1 MNDSQPKNPQP
12 SSPSSRSIPNSKF
25 QTPNGEVVFSKW
37 SGSGNDFLC
46 MDNRDG
52 RFDEILVSQERLA
65 HFTRTL
71 CRRGL
76 GVGGDGIVFAV
87 EPEIEGVADIAAKFL
102 EMDGTESTLCGNGTA
117 CFVRW
122 TVGQGI
128 VADGEVRVL
137 TGAGVV
143 LGRNLDDGYTRVCIP
158 LPEELQTDLEVQVDG
173 DLIECDY
180 IVTGC
185 EHLVVYVDDV
195 DAAPVGR
202 LGPLLRRHEYF
213 AQPRGVN
220 VNFVQVLGEGE
231 LAIRT
236 YEYGVESETLACG
249 TGSAS
254 AAILAARKFG
264 WSSEYSS
271 DDKPVRLRTRSGD
284 VVRVYVGVDETE
296 RVTDLCLETL
306 VRCSYS
312 ATLCPDLAALAM
324 SPVA

>member
-1 MNDSQPKNPQP
+1 MDN
-12 SSPSSRSIPNSKF
+12 
-25 QTPNGEVVFSKW
+25 EVRFSKW

-76 GVGGDGIVFAV
+76 GVGADGIVFAV

-122 TVGQGI
+122 AVGQGI
-128 VADGEVRVL
+128 VSDGEVSVL
-137 TGAGVV
+137 TAAGVV
-143 LGRNLDDGYTRVCIP
+143 LGQNLDDGYTRVCIP
-158 LPEELQTDLEVQVDG
+158 LPEEKQTHMNIQVDG
-173 DLIECDY
+173 ELVECDY

-185 EHLVVYVDDV
+185 EHLVVYVDDA
-195 DAAPVGR
+195 DTAPVGR
-202 LGPLLRRHEYF
+202 LGPLLRHHECF
-213 AQPRGVN
+213 PQPRGVN

-236 YEYGVESETLACG
+236 YEYGVEAETLACG

-254 AAILAARKFG
+254 AAILAAGRFDWG
-264 WSSEYSS
+264 AEYTSN
-271 DDKPVRLRTRSGD
+271 DRPVRLRTRSGD
-284 VVRVYVGVDETE
+284 VLRVYVGIDENDT
-296 RVTDLCLETL
+296 VTDLCLETL

-312 ATLCPDLAALAM
+312 ATLCPDLAKLALR
-324 SPVA
+324 PVD

>member
-1 MNDSQPKNPQP
+1 MDN
-12 SSPSSRSIPNSKF
+12 
-25 QTPNGEVVFSKW
+25 EVTFSKL

-52 RFDEILVSQERLA
+52 RFDAILVSQERLA

-76 GVGGDGIVFAV
+76 GVGADGIVFAS
-87 EPEIEGVADIAAKFL
+87 EPEIEGVADIEAKFL

-122 TVGQGI
+122 AVGQGI
-128 VADGEVRVL
+128 VDDGEVRVL
-137 TGAGVV
+137 TAAGIV
-143 LGRNLDDGYTRVCIP
+143 LGKNLDDGYTRVCIP
-158 LPEELQTDLEVQVDG
+158 LPEEKKADMKIQVDG
-173 DLIECDY
+173 EVIECDY

-195 DAAPVGR
+195 DMAPVGR
-202 LGPLLRRHEYF
+202 LGPLLRRHDCF

-220 VNFVQVLGEGE
+220 VNFVQVLGPGE

-236 YEYGVESETLACG
+236 YEYGVEAETLACG

-254 AAILAARKFG
+254 AAILAAGRFG
-264 WSSEYSS
+264 WDRRYTSN
-271 DDKPVRLRTRSGD
+271 DRPVLLRTRSGD
-284 VVRVYVGVDETE
+284 VLRVYVGVDENDK
-296 RVTDLCLETL
+296 VTDLCLETL
-306 VRCSYS
+306 VRCTYT

-324 SPVA
+324 KPVL

>member
-1 MNDSQPKNPQP
+1 MNESLNPNQ
-12 SSPSSRSIPNSKF
+12 
-25 QTPNGEVVFSKW
+25 EVIFSKW

-117 CFVRW
+117 CFIRW
-122 TVGQGI
+122 AVGKGI
-128 VADGEVRVL
+128 VSDGQVRVL

-143 LGRNLDDGYTRVCIP
+143 LGQNLDDGYTRVCIT
-158 LPEELQTDLEVQVDG
+158 LPEDKQTGLKVQIDG
-173 DLIECDY
+173 GLIECDY

-195 DAAPVGR
+195 DKAPVGHF
-202 LGPLLRRHEYF
+202 GPLLRYHECF

-254 AAILAARKFG
+254 AAILAAGRFG
-264 WSSEYSS
+264 WGPQYTSN
-271 DDKPVRLRTRSGD
+271 DKPVLLHTRSGD
-284 VVRVYVGVDETE
+284 VLRVYVGVDESDK
-296 RVTDLCLETL
+296 VTDLCLETL
-306 VRCSYS
+306 VRCSYN
-312 ATLCPDLAALAM
+312 ATLCPDLAALAL
-324 SPVA
+324 SPVV

>member
-1 MNDSQPKNPQP
+1 MNN
-12 SSPSSRSIPNSKF
+12 
-25 QTPNGEVVFSKW
+25 EVRFSKW

-122 TVGQGI
+122 AVGQGI
-128 VADGEVRVL
+128 VPDGEVRVL

-158 LPEELQTDLEVQVDG
+158 LPEERQTDLKVQVDD
-173 DLIECDY
+173 DLVECDY

-185 EHLVVYVDDV
+185 EHVVVYVDDI
-195 DAAPVGR
+195 DAAPVERLGR
-202 LGPLLRRHEYF
+202 LLRHHECF
-213 AQPRGVN
+213 TQPRGVN
-220 VNFVQVLGEGE
+220 VNFVQVLAEGQ

-236 YEYGVESETLACG
+236 YEYGVEAETLACG

-254 AAILAARKFG
+254 AAILAARRFA
-264 WSSEYSS
+264 WPAEYTNNE
-271 DDKPVRLRTRSGD
+271 KPVELTTRSGD
-284 VVRVYVGVDETE
+284 IVRVYVGIDEDD

-312 ATLCPDLAALAM
+312 ATLCPDLASLALK
-324 SPVA
+324 PVV

>member
-1 MNDSQPKNPQP
+1 
-12 SSPSSRSIPNSKF
+12 
-25 QTPNGEVVFSKW
+25 
-37 SGSGNDFLC
+37 

-76 GVGGDGIVFAV
+76 GVGADGIVFAV

-122 TVGQGI
+122 AVGQEI
-128 VADGEVRVL
+128 VADDEVSVL

-143 LGRNLDDGYTRVCIP
+143 LGKNLDDGYTRVCIP
-158 LPEELQTDLEVQVDG
+158 LPEDMQTNLNVQIDG
-173 DLIECDY
+173 DLVECDY
-180 IVTGC
+180 IITGC
-185 EHLVVYVDDV
+185 EHVVVYVDDV
-195 DAAPVGR
+195 DAAPVAR
-202 LGPLLRRHEYF
+202 LGPMLRRHECF

-220 VNFVQVLGEGE
+220 VNFVQIVAEGE

-236 YEYGVESETLACG
+236 YEYGVEAETLACG

-254 AAILAARKFG
+254 AAILAARRFG
-264 WSSEYSS
+264 WPSEYTSNEL
-271 DDKPVRLRTRSGD
+271 PVKLRTRSGD
-284 VVRVYVGVDETE
+284 VLRVYVGIDEND

-312 ATLCPDLAALAM
+312 ATLCPDLASLALR
-324 SPVA
+324 PVV

>member
-1 MNDSQPKNPQP
+1 
-12 SSPSSRSIPNSKF
+12 
-25 QTPNGEVVFSKW
+25 
-37 SGSGNDFLC
+37 
-46 MDNRDG
+46 
-52 RFDEILVSQERLA
+52 
-65 HFTRTL
+65 
-71 CRRGL
+71 
-76 GVGGDGIVFAV
+76 VGADGIVFAV

-122 TVGQGI
+122 AVGQGI
-128 VADGEVRVL
+128 VDDGEVRVL

-143 LGRNLDDGYTRVCIP
+143 LGQNLDAGYTRVCIP
-158 LPEELQTDLEVQVDG
+158 LPEEKQTNMRIQVDG
-173 DLIECDY
+173 ELIDCDY

-195 DAAPVGR
+195 DAAPVSR
-202 LGPLLRRHEYF
+202 LGPLLRHHECF

-236 YEYGVESETLACG
+236 YEYGVEAETLACG

-254 AAILAARKFG
+254 AAILSTGRFG
-264 WSSEYSS
+264 WAPEYSKN
-271 DDKPVRLRTRSGD
+271 DRPVRLRTRGGD
-284 VVRVYVGVDETE
+284 ILRVYVGIDESDT
-296 RVTDLCLETL
+296 VTDLCLETL

-312 ATLCPDLAALAM
+312 ATLCPDLASLALK
-324 SPVA
+324 PVE

>member
-1 MNDSQPKNPQP
+1 M
-12 SSPSSRSIPNSKF
+12 SSCRSIPNPKS
-25 QTPNGEVVFSKW
+25 QIPNKKVIFSKL

-52 RFDEILVSQERLA
+52 RFDEILVSRERLA

-76 GVGGDGIVFAV
+76 GVGGDGIVFAT

-122 TVGQGI
+122 AVAQGI
-128 VADGEVRVL
+128 VGDGEVRVL
-137 TGAGVV
+137 TAAGVV
-143 LGRNLDDGYTRVCIP
+143 LGQNLDDGYTRVCIP
-158 LPEELQTDLEVQVDG
+158 LPEEKRTDLKVQVDG
-173 DLIECDY
+173 ELVNCDY

-195 DAAPVGR
+195 DMAPVGR
-202 LGPLLRRHEYF
+202 LGPLLRHHECF
-213 AQPRGVN
+213 DQPRGVN
-220 VNFVQVLGEGE
+220 VNFVQVLSAGE

-236 YEYGVESETLACG
+236 YEYGVEAETLACG

-254 AAILAARKFG
+254 AAILAARRFG
-264 WSSEYSS
+264 WGAEYTSN
-271 DDKPVRLRTRSGD
+271 DRPVRLRTRGGD
-284 VVRVYVGVDETE
+284 VLRVYVGMDESDK
-296 RVTDLCLETL
+296 VTDLCLETL

-312 ATLCPDLAALAM
+312 GTLCPDLATLAM
-324 SPVA
+324 RPF

>member
-1 MNDSQPKNPQP
+1 MDN
-12 SSPSSRSIPNSKF
+12 
-25 QTPNGEVVFSKW
+25 EVEFSKW

-52 RFDEILVSQERLA
+52 RFDDTLVSKERLA

-76 GVGGDGIVFAV
+76 GVGADGIVFAS

-102 EMDGTESTLCGNGTA
+102 EMDGTVSTLCGNGTA

-122 TVGQGI
+122 AVGQGI

-137 TGAGVV
+137 TAAGVV
-143 LGRNLDDGYTRVCIP
+143 LGKNLDDGYTRVCIP
-158 LPEELQTDLEVQVDG
+158 LPEDKRTDLQVQVDG
-173 DLIECDY
+173 ALVECDY

-195 DAAPVGR
+195 DTAPVGR
-202 LGPLLRRHEYF
+202 LGPLLRHHECF

-220 VNFVQVLGEGE
+220 VNFVQHIAPGE

-236 YEYGVESETLACG
+236 YEYGVEAETLACG

-254 AAILAARKFG
+254 AAILAAGRFG
-264 WSSEYSS
+264 WGPEYTTN
-271 DDKPVRLRTRSGD
+271 DKPVRLRTRSGD
-284 VVRVYVGVDETE
+284 VLRVYVGVDEDDT
-296 RVTDLCLETL
+296 VTNLCLETR

-324 SPVA
+324 RPV

>member
-1 MNDSQPKNPQP
+1 
-12 SSPSSRSIPNSKF
+12 
-25 QTPNGEVVFSKW
+25 
-37 SGSGNDFLC
+37 

-52 RFDEILVSQERLA
+52 RFDEILVSQESLA

-76 GVGGDGIVFAV
+76 GVGADGIVFAV

-128 VADGEVRVL
+128 VADGDVRVL

-143 LGRNLDDGYTRVCIP
+143 LGKNLDDGYTRVCIP
-158 LPEELQTDLEVQVDG
+158 LPEEKRTDLKIQVDG
-173 DLIECDY
+173 DVIDCDY

-185 EHLVVYVDDV
+185 EHLVVYVDDIEN
-195 DAAPVGR
+195 APVTRLGR
-202 LGPLLRRHEYF
+202 LLRHHECF

-220 VNFVQVLGEGE
+220 VNFVQHIAKGE

-236 YEYGVESETLACG
+236 YEYGVEAETLACG
-249 TGSAS
+249 TGSSS
-254 AAILAARKFG
+254 AAILAARKFN
-264 WSSEYSS
+264 WPAEYTSN
-271 DDKPVRLRTRSGD
+271 DKPVHLQTRSGD
-284 VVRVYVGVDETE
+284 VLRVYVGVDENDT
-296 RVTDLCLETL
+296 VTDLCLETM

-324 SPVA
+324 SPVV

>member
-1 MNDSQPKNPQP
+1 MDN
-12 SSPSSRSIPNSKF
+12 
-25 QTPNGEVVFSKW
+25 EVQFSKL

-46 MDNRDG
+46 MDNRDR

-76 GVGGDGIVFAV
+76 GVGADGVVFAG

-117 CFVRW
+117 CLVRW
-122 TVGQGI
+122 AVGQGI
-128 VADGEVRVL
+128 VDDGEVRVL
-137 TGAGVV
+137 TAAGVV
-143 LGRNLDDGYTRVCIP
+143 LGQNLDDGYTRVCIP
-158 LPEELQTDLEVQVDG
+158 LPEDKQTDMKVQVDG
-173 DLIECDY
+173 GLVECDY

-195 DAAPVGR
+195 DTAPVAR
-202 LGPLLRRHEYF
+202 LGPLLRRHECF

-254 AAILAARKFG
+254 AAILAARRFG
-264 WSSEYSS
+264 WGREYTSN
-271 DDKPVRLRTRSGD
+271 DKPVRLRTRSGD
-284 VVRVYVGVDETE
+284 VLRVYVGIDQSDT
-296 RVTDLCLETL
+296 VTDLCLETL
-306 VRCSYS
+306 VRCSYN

-324 SPVA
+324 SPVV

>member
-1 MNDSQPKNPQP
+1 MDN
-12 SSPSSRSIPNSKF
+12 
-25 QTPNGEVVFSKW
+25 EVRFSKW

-76 GVGGDGIVFAV
+76 GVGADGIVFAV

-122 TVGQGI
+122 AVGQEI
-128 VADGEVRVL
+128 VADDEVSVL

-143 LGRNLDDGYTRVCIP
+143 LGKNLDDGYTRVCIP
-158 LPEELQTDLEVQVDG
+158 LPEDMQTNLNVQIDG
-173 DLIECDY
+173 DLVECDY
-180 IVTGC
+180 IITGC
-185 EHLVVYVDDV
+185 EHVVVYVDDV
-195 DAAPVGR
+195 DAAPVAR
-202 LGPLLRRHEYF
+202 LGPMLRRHECF

-220 VNFVQVLGEGE
+220 VNFVQIVAEGE

-236 YEYGVESETLACG
+236 YEYGVEAETLACG

-254 AAILAARKFG
+254 AAILAARRFG
-264 WSSEYSS
+264 WPSEYTSNEL
-271 DDKPVRLRTRSGD
+271 PVKLRTRSGD
-284 VVRVYVGVDETE
+284 VLRVYVGIDEND

-312 ATLCPDLAALAM
+312 ATLCPDLASLALR
-324 SPVA
+324 PVV

>member
-1 MNDSQPKNPQP
+1 MKMNN
-12 SSPSSRSIPNSKF
+12 
-25 QTPNGEVVFSKW
+25 EVRFSKW

-52 RFDEILVSQERLA
+52 RFDEILVSQERLR

-76 GVGGDGIVFAV
+76 GVGADGIVFAV

-122 TVGQGI
+122 AVGHEI
-128 VADGEVRVL
+128 VADGEVSVL

-143 LGRNLDDGYTRVCIP
+143 LGKNLDAGYTRVCIP
-158 LPEELQTDLEVQVDG
+158 LPEERQTDLKVQVDG
-173 DLIECDY
+173 DLVDCDY
-180 IVTGC
+180 ILTGV
-185 EHLVVYVDDV
+185 EHLVVYVDDIE
-195 DAAPVGR
+195 AAPVAR
-202 LGPLLRRHEYF
+202 LGPLLRHHDCF
-213 AQPRGVN
+213 TQPRGVN

-236 YEYGVESETLACG
+236 YEYGVEAETLACG

-254 AAILAARKFG
+254 AAILAARRFE
-264 WSSEYSS
+264 WPAEYTSNES
-271 DDKPVRLRTRSGD
+271 PVKLRTRSGD
-284 VVRVYVGVDETE
+284 VLRVYVGIDEND

-312 ATLCPDLAALAM
+312 ATLCPDLANLALKPM
-324 SPVA
+324 D